1 MKVLILAEDFVKD
14 EFLLQPIIQAMMK
27 SVGKPKAKVK
37 VCRDPRFHG
46 TGEALKWEYVEQA
59 LRRHRGM
66 VDLFLL
72 CVDRDG
78 NAHRHVVLG
87 NLENEAKAVIGEG
100 RAFLAEN
107 AWQEVEV
114 WVLMG
119 HELLPIT
126 PARKFRMLLHINP
139 TRQRGKR
146 TGSLAR
152 ASGWYMTFFAAGV
165 ITNKIRL
172 VKACQLSTPT
182 TLEKTS
188 NGTIPY
194 RCAEQDSLNLSG
206 TCCCGQIRGRLRDQD
221 QSWTYTDNR
230 QSHFPAWRLTRSPN
244 KRSA

>member
-1 MKVLILAEDFVKD
+1 MRSNAVKVLILAEDFVKD

-100 RAFLAEN
+100 RSFPSGKCLAGSGGLG
-107 AWQEVEV
+107 AHGPRAAPYHPGKEVP
-114 WVLMG
+114 
-119 HELLPIT
+119 H
-126 PARKFRMLLHINP
+126 
-139 TRQRGKR
+139 
-146 TGSLAR
+146 
-152 ASGWYMTFFAAGV
+152 AA
-165 ITNKIRL
+165 
-172 VKACQLSTPT
+172 A
-182 TLEKTS
+182 
-188 NGTIPY
+188 Y
-194 RCAEQDSLNLSG
+194 
-206 TCCCGQIRGRLRDQD
+206 
-221 QSWTYTDNR
+221 
-230 QSHFPAWRLTRSPN
+230 
-244 KRSA
+244 